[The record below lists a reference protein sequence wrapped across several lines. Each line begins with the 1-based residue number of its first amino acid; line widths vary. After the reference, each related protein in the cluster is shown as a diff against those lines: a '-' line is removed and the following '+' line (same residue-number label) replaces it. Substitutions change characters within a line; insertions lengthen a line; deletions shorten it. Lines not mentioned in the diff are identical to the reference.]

1 MIRWASLL
9 ALSAASCSQAVDFGE
24 QISGSEESLDP
35 AIVKSIYWSDGDSG
49 RFDGINFRLADVDA
63 PETGGVGAAIGG
75 ADCEQERNLGFAAK
89 EFMVQSTRNAEI
101 VVSYRDE
108 PATFERVVVDFS
120 VDGRDLATLAIEAG
134 YLRPWPHRNGRAL
147 TKKPEWCAGAN

>member
-1 MIRWASLL
+1 MIRWAVLL
-9 ALSAASCSQAVDFGE
+9 ALITASCSQAVEFGT
-24 QISGSEESLDP
+24 QTSGSEANSDP
-35 AIVKSIYWSDGDSG
+35 AIVDSIYWSDGDSG

-75 ADCEQERNLGFAAK
+75 ADCEAERTLGFAAK
-89 EFMVQSTRNAEI
+89 EFMVQVTRNADI

-120 VDGRDLATLAIEAG
+120 VNGQDLATLAIEAG
-134 YLRPWPHRNGRAL
+134 YLRPWPHRKGRAL
-147 TKKPEWCAGAN
+147 TKKPEWCSDAS